1 MQRYDRL
8 FSAGL
13 PQFAV
18 TVAATAIIFASL
30 SHAETI
36 TFNCRDDYLQRP
48 PDCSY
53 CRRYQL
59 RSDPGRLPGF
69 ELEPGLCG
77 KTPSHLELP
86 PAANPNNTV
95 SQPNIAFGDPAASI
109 NAPNGGSFT
118 LNSFYLGA
126 AWNDGLQVTVLDK
139 NNGTSVDSATFT
151 VNTNGSAIL
160 ETLNWSG
167 INEADFSGVR
177 GVPHGYTNGAG
188 MNFVLD
194 NLTVNGSAPTPT
206 PTPTPSP
213 TPTPPTPFTPPSPTF
228 SQQAKQIF
236 GTISSV
242 SEILGSQLH

>member
-1 MQRYDRL
+1 MWENA
-8 FSAGL
+8 F
-13 PQFAV
+13 
-18 TVAATAIIFASL
+18 T
-30 SHAETI
+30 
-36 TFNCRDDYLQRP
+36 
-48 PDCSY
+48 
-53 CRRYQL
+53 
-59 RSDPGRLPGF
+59 PGV
-69 ELEPGLCG
+69 
-77 KTPSHLELP
+77 TPSGY
-86 PAANPNNTV
+86 PNNTV
-95 SQPNIAFGDPAASI
+95 SPPNIAFGDPAASI
-109 NAPNGGSFT
+109 SAPNGGSFT
-118 LNSFYLGA
+118 LNGFYLGA